1 MSNLNKIRN
10 RIDCIRK
17 ALDNVEYGRMPI
29 SHLEE
34 SFDLNTE
41 YIRSLLDSERF
52 NVNNKEAEIS
62 STSVSKEG

>member
-62 STSVSKEG
+62 STGVSKEG